1 MKIETR
7 GDYQMLI
14 DDAGHVVYPP
24 VAHKIVDVGENLFAI
39 YYGEKVGV
47 IRADGRSL
55 IPLQFDECGKFSHGL
70 IKLEKGFSF
79 YFYNKVGKLIYMATG
94 ADYVSDFDGEKI
106 SITNYDEDPY
116 THERQIAYGDV
127 FIPSIKQPYFD
138 YDSMF
143 ASKNKN
149 QNADDEKNVDGETY
163 EQQSFL

>member
-1 MKIETR
+1 MKIEKH
-7 GDYQMLI
+7 GDYQMLV

-24 VAHKIVDVGENLFAI
+24 VAEKIQDVGENLFAV
-39 YYGEKVGV
+39 YYSGKVGI

-55 IPLQFDECGKFSHGL
+55 VPMEYDDCGKFSHGL

-79 YFYNKVGKLIYMATG
+79 YFFNKAGKLIYLVTG
-94 ADYVSDFDGEKI
+94 ADYVTDFDGEKI

-127 FIPSIKQPYFD
+127 YIPSIKQPYFD
-138 YDSMF
+138 YDSMKRTK
-143 ASKNKN
+143 SKNEDKE
-149 QNADDEKNVDGETY
+149 DSTKETY